1 MIDFKFISITKI
13 ANGYIVKV
21 DPKTVSENYP
31 NTFVF
36 INMKA
41 VTLFLDS
48 MCEDKVKENDNDE

>member
-21 DPKTVSENYP
+21 DPNTIGENYTT
-31 NTFVF
+31 TFIF

-41 VTLFLDS
+41 VTLFLDG
-48 MCEDKVKENDNDE
+48 MCEDKVKENTNDK